1 MGVVMIVEL
10 ATALVSI
17 ALKSRSGSTDGK
29 RKDKRNYG
37 CPNFAMP
44 GNEDL
49 PMEGTTT
56 SGIYY
61 TREPWGSKARRTA
74 AYSNVLILLGVVACG
89 LTVHEPLETAIRSVS
104 ATAWPLAFLCLLGLL
119 FASLRF
125 SLSNTINSL
134 LLSRCAAIP
143 ARDTHGT
150 HFLMYLGDVPSPE
163 WLYHA
168 KPRVL
173 AFFGATALT
182 ALAGFL
188 GAYLFDNLLPTNPAE
203 TFLLIVGARLLLTQ
217 LTARAL
223 LGDFGEFP
231 PIPS

>member
-10 ATALVSI
+10 ATALVTI
-17 ALKSRSGSTDGK
+17 ALKARTNTAGGK
-29 RKDKRNYG
+29 SKDKRNYL
-37 CPNFAMP
+37 CPDFAMP
-44 GNEDL
+44 GNEGL
-49 PMEGTTT
+49 PMRGTTT

-61 TREPWGSKARRTA
+61 THEPWGAKARRTA
-74 AYSNVLILLGVVACG
+74 TYSNMLILLGVVACG
-89 LTVHEPLETAIRSVS
+89 LTVHEPLEKVVRAVS
-104 ATAWPLAFLCLLGLL
+104 TTAWPLAFLFLLGLL
-119 FASLRF
+119 FASLRLG
-125 SLSNTINSL
+125 LSNTINSL

-163 WLYHA
+163 WLYYA

-188 GAYLFDNLLPTNPAE
+188 GAYLFENLLPTNPAE

-217 LTARAL
+217 IAARAL
-223 LGDFGEFP
+223 LGDFGGFP